1 MTTNLKYTLCPNEST
16 CTFDRNLVPT
26 TDGADT
32 LYEMLD
38 GTFLSSD
45 MCNYIISVP
54 DTADLNDIM
63 FLKVEFLLRARAVL
77 VKGESVSN
85 PLVIYD
91 ASAG

>member
-1 MTTNLKYTLCPNEST
+1 
-16 CTFDRNLVPT
+16 
-26 TDGADT
+26 
-32 LYEMLD
+32 
-38 GTFLSSD
+38 